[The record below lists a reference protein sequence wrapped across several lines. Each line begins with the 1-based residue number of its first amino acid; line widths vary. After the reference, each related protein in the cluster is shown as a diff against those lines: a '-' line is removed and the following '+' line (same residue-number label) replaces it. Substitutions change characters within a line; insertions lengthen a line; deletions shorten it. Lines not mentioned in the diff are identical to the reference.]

1 MANTQINMSQ
11 TNILATVNM
20 IVVMQGAKKLDAE
33 LKGIRGKVA
42 AFKKS
47 MEDSGLKPLD
57 LSGFISGGGL
67 LKPFQDGIKKAI
79 AAQDELAKKA
89 MALKGLKVPK
99 VVSGETSANLAKFN
113 KSLDDISLKI
123 GQALLPAVNGIVT
136 ALTPVV
142 TAIGQF
148 AANNPYLVEGLAAAA
163 VAFTVVTV
171 AAMGFATV
179 MGILTSP
186 IGLIAAAIAA
196 AVAIIVIGARLIID
210 NWASISG
217 FFSGLWTSISADTDV
232 GISTIKQSWNKL
244 GTGMSQTLDR
254 IGTSARTAW
263 EGIKAD
269 FFAGASSVVTGTT
282 ERFGK
287 LQATLGENWSSASGG
302 VTDFFDRATVKTVA
316 VYEALKS
323 RFNWS
328 PREVMAGIWKSAGS
342 VVTDFWN
349 SATAKTS
356 AVYEALKS
364 RFNWS
369 PKEVMAGVWNSA
381 GGVVTDFWNSVAA
394 KTTAGYEALGSAFSF
409 SPSAMIEGLWQPL
422 AGVFSALW
430 DVLRASAT
438 AFMDGFRGLFSGSPV
453 ERVTA
458 AWEGLKGYFSGL
470 WTSLTADVQPILD
483 TFGSLF
489 GQSPMEAIKQA
500 WEPILGWFN
509 ELWTKLQSLIGPIKN
524 LLGGGVGGLVARI
537 TGQPGADG
545 EKGQA
550 PAPSFFGKDID
561 APHASSGL
569 PGNLPQHS
577 SALIQQSAANNRTQ
591 LEGGLTVRFENAPA
605 GLRTAQ
611 PQTNQP
617 GLTLNS
623 RIGYR
628 SLSLGGSNELA

>member
-113 KSLDDISLKI
+113 RSLDDITLKI

-186 IGLIAAAIAA
+186 IGLMAAAIAA
-196 AVAIIVIGARLIID
+196 AVAIIVIGARLMID

-217 FFSGLWTSISADTDV
+217 FFSGLWTSISAATDV
-232 GISTIKQSWNKL
+232 GISTIKQGWNKL
-244 GTGMSQTLDR
+244 GTGMTQTLDR
-254 IGTSARTAW
+254 IGTSTRTTW

-269 FFAGASSVVTGTT
+269 FFAGAGSVVTGTT

-287 LQATLGENWSSASGG
+287 LRAALGENWSSASGV

-328 PREVMAGIWKSAGS
+328 PREVMAGA
-342 VVTDFWN
+342 
-349 SATAKTS
+349 
-356 AVYEALKS
+356 
-364 RFNWS
+364 
-369 PKEVMAGVWNSA
+369 WNSA

-509 ELWTKLQSLIGPIKN
+509 ELWTKLQSVIGPIKN

-545 EKGQA
+545 ENGQ
-550 PAPSFFGKDID
+550 APSFFGKDID
-561 APHASSGL
+561 APHASWGL

-617 GLTLNS
+617 GLMLNS